1 MTTAL
6 CAVLLNPPTTSG
18 SRTAGAVARAAEL
31 LGYTDFTLTNLI
43 SLNTHSSGQ
52 LAAAARDEDWQRA
65 RPQLQKAVK
74 TADALLFG
82 WGLLSQLGS
91 ARPAA
96 RQQVLW
102 LVEQARAAGHSQA
115 WAVGDARHPS
125 RWHQYTADRHGRTP
139 GGSPEERLAAVLVS
153 RPLDPTAEWLG
164 RSHSCPHREST
175 VRQII
180 ERCESSGTTHAHGA
194 ATPAIPS

>member
-1 MTTAL
+1 MTARL

-18 SRTAGAVARAAEL
+18 RRTAGAVARAAEL

-43 SLNTHSSGQ
+43 SLSTHSSGE

-65 RPQLQKAVK
+65 RPQLQKDVK
-74 TADALLFG
+74 AADALLFG
-82 WGLLSQLGS
+82 WGLLSQLGP
-91 ARPAA
+91 ARRAA
-96 RQQVLW
+96 GEQVLW
-102 LVEQARAAGHSQA
+102 LIDQARAAGHTQA

-153 RPLDPTAEWLG
+153 RPLDPTADWFG
-164 RSHSCPHREST
+164 RDDSCAYREST
-175 VRQII
+175 ARQII
-180 ERCESSGTTHAHGA
+180 GRCGITGTTRARGA
-194 ATPAIPS
+194 GAPASPS